1 MSNVSDEPPEG
12 QDPVLPSLRWS
23 NAEAA
28 RQWLSGLES
37 VLDDA
42 LSASADHMLKR
53 RQRRLG
59 HVEAERLLR
68 EATVALHHALSFAR
82 RGLPPPDAT

>member
-1 MSNVSDEPPEG
+1 MNDFTKDPPEG
-12 QDPVLPSLRWS
+12 QDPVRPSLDWS

-28 RQWLSGLES
+28 RRWLSGVET

-42 LSASADHMLKR
+42 LAASGDQMLPL

-59 HVEAERLLR
+59 HVEAERIVR
-68 EATVALHHALSFAR
+68 EATVALHNALSFAR
-82 RGLPPPDAT
+82 RGLP